1 MLECYERARAAEFIV
16 VKASVMLHALIIVA
30 SMNDHRFFDGVPVF
44 FLSLNRTAMG
54 RARSRAMQA
63 SFEAAGRHVE
73 LVPAVD
79 GNASANEFTRTGKQL
94 TSLLKRN
101 TMSEMGCTLSHV
113 LAIRRAE
120 DYCTATGCE
129 MAVVMEDDVSAELLP
144 HWTVS
149 ITELAASLPEN
160 WAVVQLQL
168 VAQKREWM
176 GLMSAWRVD
185 RSRLTIPH
193 DRRSHFGTGAY
204 LMHVRGMRQVR
215 GGSCI
220 CTPPWRHN
228 HRPCAR
234 QQLLAALSTAT
245 SNEIATRSLSPN
257 PDY

>member
-1 MLECYERARAAEFIV
+1 MNARTGHL
-16 VKASVMLHALIIVA
+16 SVMLHALFVVA
-30 SMNDHRFFDGVPVF
+30 SMNDHSFFDGVPVF
-44 FLSLNRTAMG
+44 FLSLNRTATG

-79 GNASANEFTRTGKQL
+79 GNASANEFTHTGKQL
-94 TSLLKRN
+94 QHLLKRN

-176 GLMSAWRVD
+176 GLMSEWRVD

-220 CTPPWRHN
+220 RTPPWRHN

-234 QQLLAALSTAT
+234 KQLLAALSTAT
-245 SNEIATRSLSPN
+245 SNEIATRSLSTH
-257 PDY
+257 PDS

>member
-1 MLECYERARAAEFIV
+1 
-16 VKASVMLHALIIVA
+16 MLHALFVVA
-30 SMNDHRFFDGVPVF
+30 SMNDHFFFDGVPVF
-44 FLSLNRTAMG
+44 FLSLNRTATG

-79 GNASANEFTRTGKQL
+79 GNASANEFTHTGKQL
-94 TSLLKRN
+94 QHLLKRN

-220 CTPPWRHN
+220 RTPPWRHN
-228 HRPCAR
+228 HRPCAP

-245 SNEIATRSLSPN
+245 SNEIATRSQSTH
-257 PDY
+257 PDS